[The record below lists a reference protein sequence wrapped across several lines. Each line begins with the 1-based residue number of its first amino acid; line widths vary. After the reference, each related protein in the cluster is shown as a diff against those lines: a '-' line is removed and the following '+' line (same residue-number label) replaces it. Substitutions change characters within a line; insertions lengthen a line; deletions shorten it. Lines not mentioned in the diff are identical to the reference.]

1 MYFFLKKDCFFRK
14 YDDIGYITRP
24 ALSLDEV
31 VNELKKI
38 NEEMK
43 ELDVVRLTKEFEG
56 LPIGTEGTIVCEYDG
71 KAFEVE
77 FFDNDGD
84 TIDVFTT
91 PVEVIELLI
100 EYK

>member
-1 MYFFLKKDCFFRK
+1 
-14 YDDIGYITRP
+14 
-24 ALSLDEV
+24 
-31 VNELKKI
+31 
-38 NEEMK
+38 MK

-77 FFDNDGD
+77 FFDTEGD

-91 PVEVIELLI
+91 PVEVLELLI

>member
-1 MYFFLKKDCFFRK
+1 
-14 YDDIGYITRP
+14 
-24 ALSLDEV
+24 
-31 VNELKKI
+31 
-38 NEEMK
+38 MK

-56 LPIGTEGTIVCEYDG
+56 LPVGTEGTIVCEYDG

-77 FFDNDGD
+77 FFDSEGD

-91 PVEVIELLI
+91 PVEVLELLI

>member
-1 MYFFLKKDCFFRK
+1 
-14 YDDIGYITRP
+14 
-24 ALSLDEV
+24 
-31 VNELKKI
+31 
-38 NEEMK
+38 MK

-56 LPIGTEGTIVCEYDG
+56 LPIGTEGTIVCECDG

-77 FFDNDGD
+77 FFDTEGD

-91 PVEVIELLI
+91 PVEVLELLI

>member
-1 MYFFLKKDCFFRK
+1 
-14 YDDIGYITRP
+14 
-24 ALSLDEV
+24 
-31 VNELKKI
+31 
-38 NEEMK
+38 MK

-56 LPIGTEGTIVCEYDG
+56 LPVGTEGTIVCEYDG

-91 PVEVIELLI
+91 PVEVLGLFFY
-100 EYK
+100 YK

>member
-1 MYFFLKKDCFFRK
+1 
-14 YDDIGYITRP
+14 
-24 ALSLDEV
+24 
-31 VNELKKI
+31 
-38 NEEMK
+38 MK

-91 PVEVIELLI
+91 PVEVLELLI
-100 EYK
+100 KYK

>member
-1 MYFFLKKDCFFRK
+1 
-14 YDDIGYITRP
+14 
-24 ALSLDEV
+24 
-31 VNELKKI
+31 
-38 NEEMK
+38 MK

-77 FFDNDGD
+77 FFDIEGD

-91 PVEVIELLI
+91 PVEVLELLT